1 MTKFLNF
8 IRDEDG
14 AVTLDW
20 VALSAGIVLL
30 GIAVIAALQ
39 TPLTSAVNQISDN
52 LGTAGTQTIT
62 IGDGTAGG
70 SE

>member
-30 GIAVIAALQ
+30 GIAVVAALQ
-39 TPLTSAVNQISDN
+39 GPLSDAVDQISDN
-52 LGTAGTQTIT
+52 LGTAGTQSLSI
-62 IGDGTAGG
+62 
-70 SE
+70 

>member
-20 VALSAGIVLL
+20 VALSAGVVLL
-30 GIAVIAALQ
+30 GIAVVAALQ
-39 TPLTSAVNQISDN
+39 TPLTSAVSQISTN
-52 LGTAGTQTIT
+52 LGTAGTQSLSI
-62 IGDGTAGG
+62 
-70 SE
+70 

>member
-1 MTKFLNF
+1 MTKFMNF

-20 VALSAGIVLL
+20 VALSAGVVLL

-39 TPLTSAVNQISDN
+39 GPLSDAVDAISGN
-52 LGTAGTQTIT
+52 LQEAASQSLSI
-62 IGDGTAGG
+62 
-70 SE
+70 

>member
-1 MTKFLNF
+1 MTNFITF

-30 GIAVIAALQ
+30 AIGIITAVDDNVENLVQGIESNLEEANK
-39 TPLTSAVNQISDN
+39 TSITSSD
-52 LGTAGTQTIT
+52 
-62 IGDGTAGG
+62 
-70 SE
+70 

>member
-1 MTKFLNF
+1 MTKFMNF

-20 VALSAGIVLL
+20 VALSAGVVLL

-39 TPLTSAVNQISDN
+39 GPLSVPWVRS
-52 LGTAGTQTIT
+52 TAICRMLP
-62 IGDGTAGG
+62 ARA
-70 SE
+70 